1 MNNKFVKLT
10 ALLTTLALFLAG
22 CSGSGPTAAASPFT
36 AENDIFSYVPVDT
49 EKRIVTIGKYD
60 SFDEAPLEAVL
71 EAKFPEVDVVF
82 VETLAGPDPF
92 AYMALQDQQGELP
105 DIQVCKVEAEDC
117 DFLYDLSA
125 ESSLSR
131 YNLTSL
137 NTIRT
142 YEELGSNQELMTS
155 AIQESGEIRP
165 FTEGR
170 LVLDWDIVGQ

>member
-92 AYMALQDQQGELP
+92 AYLSL
-105 DIQVCKVEAEDC
+105 IHIWI
-117 DFLYDLSA
+117 FLRKS
-125 ESSLSR
+125 
-131 YNLTSL
+131 
-137 NTIRT
+137 
-142 YEELGSNQELMTS
+142 
-155 AIQESGEIRP
+155 
-165 FTEGR
+165 FGR
-170 LVLDWDIVGQ
+170 ISFISWEQWTLF